1 VVEGGVLPHFLESKG
16 MARVACGEVTALWWL
31 SHYAQWPSDFATIPV
46 LSRKCG
52 RWRYAIDSEGKWTAS
67 PQLFANNGGSLRRP
81 STMFP
86 VYNKRKLPSYSL
98 LRMGN
103 SSSKGRPRSFVDSDF
118 FYLFFYK
125 TIRPD

>member
-1 VVEGGVLPHFLESKG
+1 VVEGGVLLVSHQTAGAKPIRGVGLG
-16 MARVACGEVTALWWL
+16 GARVMII
-31 SHYAQWPSDFATIPV
+31 DFFFF
-46 LSRKCG
+46 R
-52 RWRYAIDSEGKWTAS
+52 AS
-67 PQLFANNGGSLRRP
+67 V
-81 STMFP
+81 FP

-103 SSSKGRPRSFVDSDF
+103 SSSRSRPRSFVDSDF